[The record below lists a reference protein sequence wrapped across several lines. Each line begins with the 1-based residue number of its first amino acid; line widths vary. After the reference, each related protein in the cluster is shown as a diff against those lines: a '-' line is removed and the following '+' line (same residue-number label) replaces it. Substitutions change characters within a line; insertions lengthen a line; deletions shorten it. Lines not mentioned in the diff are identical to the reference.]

1 MLLNT
6 SRERL
11 MADVSVKCEWRPG
24 SNRRQ
29 RQLKSKQ
36 FARAGSF
43 RLGVGLDGLG
53 LLRTRLLRLG

>member
-6 SRERL
+6 PRERL
-11 MADVSVKCEWRPG
+11 MADVKCEWRPG
-24 SNRRQ
+24 SNPRQ
-29 RQLKSKQ
+29 RQLKSKR
-36 FARAGSF
+36 FVRAGSF